1 MNDRRDYAAIVQAN
15 IASMRLCADFAVV
28 HTTEGAESREHSYK
42 RSIVQAM
49 VAPCYR
55 WTSGPVCMSM
65 RTHRGCLYG
74 RDSEAELTW
83 LKPKC
88 SMNDRCDRAAVVQVS
103 PVCIRLCAY
112 FAVEH
117 TAV

>member
-49 VAPCYR
+49 VAPCYH
-55 WTSGPVCMSM
+55 WADTVCMSV
-65 RTHRGCLYG
+65 RTHRGYSYI
-74 RDSEAELTW
+74 RDSKA
-83 LKPKC
+83 K
-88 SMNDRCDRAAVVQVS
+88 
-103 PVCIRLCAY
+103 
-112 FAVEH
+112 
-117 TAV
+117 